1 MKIEQLPIYPALPN
15 CSLTLYR
22 HEENI
27 PTVPPRRA
35 VIVCPGGGYVNLSGR
50 EDEIVALQYAAAG
63 FQVFLLHYG
72 VGEHSA
78 NFAPLVQACSAI
90 RYIREHATELH
101 VRPDR
106 IFITGFS
113 AGGHLSA
120 SAGTMYR
127 HDAVKKAFM
136 AQYGDENIELGRP
149 DGMILCYPVIT
160 SGSYAH
166 RGSFLMLCGDTNAT
180 EEAMRE
186 FSAELWVDDHT
197 PPTFLWHTSDDNVVN
212 VTVSLRYGEALRA
225 HNIPFEMH
233 VFPKGPHGC
242 ALANE
247 ATAKG
252 FANQVIPEVQAWV
265 ELSDRWMRSL

>member
-22 HEENI
+22 HAENI

-90 RYIREHATELH
+90 RYIREHAAELH

-113 AGGHLSA
+113 AGGHLAAHYS
-120 SAGTMYR
+120 TMYNCKEVR
-127 HDAVKKAFM
+127 EVFPESKSVNAS
-136 AQYGDENIELGRP
+136 
-149 DGMILCYPVIT
+149 ILSYPVIT
-160 SGSYAH
+160 ADFKYAH
-166 RGSFLMLCGDTNAT
+166 KGSFINLIGHEPESK
-180 EEAMRE
+180 EEQDY
-186 FSAELWVDDHT
+186 FSCDCQVDENT
-197 PPTFLWHTSDDNVVN
+197 PPAFIWHTATDDCVPVKNSFLYAEALTKHKVPVELHIYPFGHHGMSTCDEHTLDN
-212 VTVSLRYGEALRA
+212 INEVTV
-225 HNIPFEMH
+225 HNHLWLTSVKNWLKLIF
-233 VFPKGPHGC
+233 K
-242 ALANE
+242 N
-247 ATAKG
+247 
-252 FANQVIPEVQAWV
+252 
-265 ELSDRWMRSL
+265 